1 MKIKKIS
8 VFFVMIII
16 VLNILLVCSYFKY
29 YVYPQIKHETT
40 QVQSKINRN
49 LLELIKNLEKFNN
62 IDDAIKDYQINH
74 KSSIYIENADGN
86 VIYNNSDIWDSKLN
100 YYMSK
105 IVNINGTPYLIK
117 LFEQKN
123 WDNLSSI
130 NNFILFEIIVV
141 LCIIFI
147 MYEATHTKFIKPLD
161 KIQTSIKNYK
171 FGIKPKRI
179 QVHNEFDLIQNN
191 FVDLVDSL
199 EEEKNNQRRIITSIS
214 HDIKTPVTSILG
226 YSDRLIQANI
236 DDKTKE
242 KYINIIYQKA
252 LSLKEI
258 TDDFEEYLYE
268 NNNDSLKLEKTK
280 LSDLKKYLLV
290 DYKVDLK
297 DKNIDFKIDFKDLK
311 KEINIDLN
319 KIKRVFSNIISN
331 SVRYLNKGGI
341 IKISCEDLLDFYKF
355 IISDNGV
362 GCKEEDI
369 KKIFEPLYTTDKSRK
384 ISGLGLSICKEIITM
399 HQGNIRAYNNE
410 IGGLTIEFTIK
421 K

>member
-1 MKIKKIS
+1 
-8 VFFVMIII
+8 
-16 VLNILLVCSYFKY
+16 
-29 YVYPQIKHETT
+29 
-40 QVQSKINRN
+40 
-49 LLELIKNLEKFNN
+49 
-62 IDDAIKDYQINH
+62 
-74 KSSIYIENADGN
+74 
-86 VIYNNSDIWDSKLN
+86 
-100 YYMSK
+100 MSK

-226 YSDRLIQANI
+226 YSDRMIQANI

-242 KYINIIYQKA
+242 KYISIIYQKA

-258 TDDFEEYLYE
+258 TDEFEEYLYE
-268 NNNDSLKLEKTK
+268 NNNDSLKLEKIK
-280 LSDLKKYLLV
+280 LSDLKKYLEV
-290 DYKVDLK
+290 DYKIDLK
-297 DKNIDFKIDFKDLK
+297 DKNIDFKIDFNDLK

-319 KIKRVFSNIISN
+319 KMKRVFSNIISN

-341 IKISCEDLLDFYKF
+341 IRISCVDILDFYKF
-355 IISDNGV
+355 TISDNGV

-384 ISGLGLSICKEIITM
+384 ISGLGLSICKEIIAM